1 MRIRDWSSDVCSSDL
16 AFIDGLMALVTLGM
30 MLLYSWKLALVT
42 LLAVALYLG
51 LRAAAFMPV
60 RSGTE
65 QQLLASAQQQSHLL
79 ESIRG
84 IQSNK
89 VAGRENTRNAGYIN
103 RMNDTVN
110 RHLWLPNL
118 TTASTDE
125 RLLGTE

>member
-1 MRIRDWSSDVCSSDL
+1 
-16 AFIDGLMALVTLGM
+16 MALVTLGM
-30 MLLYSWKLALVT
+30 MVLYSWKLALVT

-65 QQLLASAQQQSHLL
+65 QQLIASAQQQSHLL

-84 IQSNK
+84 IQSIK
-89 VAGRENTRNAGYIN
+89 VAGRENTRHAGYLN

-110 RHLWLPNL
+110 RDLWLAKL
-118 TTASTDE
+118 SLAFSTPSQLVFGIE
-125 RLLGTE
+125 RENGSTPGR